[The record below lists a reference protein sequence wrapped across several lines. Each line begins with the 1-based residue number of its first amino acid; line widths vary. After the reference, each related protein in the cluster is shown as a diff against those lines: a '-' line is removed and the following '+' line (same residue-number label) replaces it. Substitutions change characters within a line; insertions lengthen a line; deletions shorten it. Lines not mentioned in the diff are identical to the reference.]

1 MEIIISILLMVIFF
15 RFLGFLI
22 RAGFKILGFLL
33 SIAATLT
40 VFALPL
46 LMIGAVWK
54 LLPIFFI
61 MGMIGMLFRPSV
73 V

>member
-33 SIAATLT
+33 SIAATLI

-46 LMIGAVWK
+46 LMIGAVWESACPYAAR
-54 LLPIFFI
+54 L
-61 MGMIGMLFRPSV
+61 SV
-73 V
+73 RMAEI